1 VSSVAATVSLTAIGR
16 PLTVMLMSKSRERGE
31 VASASGRVWM
41 WIRAK
46 CDPTGSVAVF
56 SV

>member
-1 VSSVAATVSLTAIGR
+1 
-16 PLTVMLMSKSRERGE
+16 MLMSKSRERGE